1 MFQTLRIFS
10 DIRCNDLVIGLM
22 FVELNIT
29 SAAKSIRFVVFL
41 ILLDGMSIRIL
52 LLTRNVDYHEHCRS

>member
-1 MFQTLRIFS
+1 
-10 DIRCNDLVIGLM
+10 M
-22 FVELNIT
+22 FVRLNIT